1 MTSCHNIFYFLWR
14 FSVRHYYVENAPDGK
29 ELFRLFDENPSM
41 SLPGLYKYYKD
52 CAPADIN
59 HNLLEACNEADIMN
73 TTLRDPIV
81 FLNTYNLMEIEREIH
96 RIEAVEYEEGS
107 SADRRQAIQIAM
119 AERQPILTAL
129 PAAARCLAQV
139 LALFPRES
147 TPDIFRAKNKN
158 AQTTLSI
165 NGRVEHYT
173 LQNDAL
179 FRNLPKLQADLNEV
193 YVGKGFI
200 DGTKQDVST
209 VINLNFGDES
219 SISVEGER
227 HLTSYDK
234 AILNGVSS
242 LMLANVSYF
251 TLPMLYHAM
260 TGVENPSLD
269 PGTAAQ
275 LKSRLEF
282 MRRTMVTIDVTN
294 EIAAKFVKEDVEKAV
309 YESYMLP
316 LSRLQAVLN
325 GREVEAY
332 HLLSAP
338 PLYQYAAT
346 KKQLS
351 VVPSVLLEAP
361 LNNTR
366 TTIPLKNYILT
377 RIQGMKNPHNKL
389 KSNNILYKS
398 IFAELGEENPTK
410 LRRTRIREYTRQFLE
425 HLLQNGYIN
434 YYEEYKEGRRIVG
447 VTVDFDAKKSTPLIA
462 PDPQESGRKKAQL
475 KPLKPSEQ
483 TKKTVNRI
491 GKPRA

>member
-1 MTSCHNIFYFLWR
+1 MPYS
-14 FSVRHYYVENAPDGK
+14 SPAPGGVE
-29 ELFRLFDENPSM
+29 LLRVFHENPS
-41 SLPGLYKYYKD
+41 LTLADLYHLYKD
-52 CAPADIN
+52 CDPTEIN
-59 HNLLEACNEADIMN
+59 KNLLDLCETPEVKKII
-73 TTLRDPIV
+73 TSDPITL
-81 FLNTYNLMEIEREIH
+81 LNTVSLMETEREIR
-96 RIEAVEYEEGS
+96 RIESAEEHEGS
-107 SADRRQAIQIAM
+107 SSDRKQALQLAM
-119 AERQPILTAL
+119 AERQTLSTAL
-129 PAAARCLAQV
+129 LSLPRCVAQV
-139 LALFPRES
+139 LALFPE
-147 TPDIFRAKNKN
+147 KNVPNFLRTENKKS
-158 AQTTLSI
+158 QTTLSI

-173 LQNDAL
+173 LQNDAV
-179 FRNLPKLQADLNEV
+179 FRNLAKLAPDLNEV
-193 YVGKGFI
+193 YVGKGYI
-200 DGTKQDVST
+200 DGQKQDVST
-209 VINLNFGDES
+209 VINLNFGEETG
-219 SISVEGER
+219 ISVEGER

-260 TGVENPSLD
+260 TGVDNPSLD
-269 PGTAAQ
+269 SKTSEQ
-275 LKSRLEF
+275 LKARLEF

-346 KKQLS
+346 KRQLS

-389 KSNNILYKS
+389 RSNNILYKS
-398 IFAELGEENPTK
+398 IFAELGEEQPTK
-410 LRRTRIREYTRQFLE
+410 LRRQRVREYTKQFLE
-425 HLLQNGYIN
+425 YLLQQGYITF
-434 YYEEYKEGRRIVG
+434 YEEYKEGRSIAG
-447 VTVDFDAKKSTPLIA
+447 VTIDFNDHKTTPLI
-462 PDPQESGRKKAQL
+462 EGKEKKTAKKPTKI

-483 TKKTVNRI
+483 TKKAINRI
-491 GKPRA
+491 GKSKL